1 MTRSIRFWNLLSS
14 SYAKQS
20 IGNEDA
26 YQRKIAQTQSVMR
39 PDMKVL
45 EIGCG
50 TGSTAVIHAPHVA
63 QYTGV
68 DYAPKMIDIAR
79 GKIGDAPNLSFEVST
94 FADWGAANA
103 SYDMILG
110 LSILHLMPDYRA
122 ALAKANRLLKPGG
135 YLVTSTIC
143 LGDHT
148 GIVKYIL
155 PVASS
160 LRIAPVVVP
169 FKLNE
174 LSRDIQNAGFEIVDK
189 WQPAPK
195 EAAYHLSQKPA

>member
-1 MTRSIRFWNLLSS
+1 MTRSIGFWNLLSS
-14 SYAKQS
+14 TYAKQS
-20 IGNEDA
+20 IGNEGA
-26 YQRKIAQTQSVMR
+26 YQRKIAQTQSMMR

-50 TGSTAVIHAPHVA
+50 TGSTAAIHAPHVGH
-63 QYTGV
+63 YTGV
-68 DYAPKMIDIAR
+68 DYAPKMVAIAR
-79 GKIGDAPNLSFEVST
+79 GKIGGASNLSFEVST
-94 FADWGAANA
+94 FADWGAADA

-110 LSILHLMPDYRA
+110 LSILHLMPDYRDT
-122 ALAKANRLLKPGG
+122 LAKAYRPLKPGG

-143 LGDHT
+143 LGDHA

-160 LRIAPVVVP
+160 LRVAPVIVP
-169 FKLNE
+169 FKLDGLTSNIKE
-174 LSRDIQNAGFEIVDK
+174 AGFDIVDE
-189 WQPAPK
+189 WQPTPK